1 MDSSL
6 VGSSIAE
13 RYRLEALIDRGSHGD
28 VYGGRDASG
37 RPVAVKVLRSELG
50 DKPEHVARLTREAKA
65 IGMLSHPNIVTLLAT
80 GVMADGRPYVVTEL
94 LGGSTLRELM
104 GRERIAP
111 LRALAIAR
119 QVLDALDHAHRHGV
133 IHRDIK
139 PENIV
144 IGPND
149 VVKVLD
155 FGVAMLA
162 DDTRELL
169 AETKLTQPGH
179 SVFGSPAYI
188 APEIVLGHQV
198 DARTDLYSLGAVLFE
213 MLAERTPFEDED
225 PVKLLRHHAFTRVPT
240 LAEVGFERAT
250 PELEHLVAEGLA
262 KEPSRRVA
270 SAAAMIANVDAA
282 RAALQAQMMFATTD
296 PAPTDAPAIANDPAR
311 QVSTVIAN
319 AEPAR
324 QVSTMVAPAAPPMV
338 SSPAVA
344 STRPAPPAPASSRAK
359 APTPSAQPIGSR
371 PAAPTPAQ
379 APPIATRPTTQP
391 PSQPAPML
399 VVPPA
404 PYTPPLM
411 GRPAPARPSVPAF
424 ARWPWLTRRV
434 QIIGAAVAVCLFIG
448 IAAAVSGGG
457 GAPSDAPASTKTVE
471 GALDETAPAATAE
484 PARPASPLDA
494 GHAELARGRN
504 LEALAMYE
512 RAIAKD
518 ADLARDAQ
526 IRKNV
531 VTVSEGRNAVAAV
544 VALELLGRL
553 DPPARDEI
561 AQRASTGRVADVRH
575 RARAIAERD
584 GFASDV
590 DLLASY
596 QLDLKD
602 ATTCDDRRAA
612 VDGLRSLAD
621 RRAIGALRRAKDR
634 FPCIADDA
642 TAAIASLEANP

>member
-1 MDSSL
+1 M
-6 VGSSIAE
+6 GSSIAE
-13 RYRLEALIDRGSHGD
+13 QYRLDSLIDRGSHGD

-50 DKPEHVARLTREAKA
+50 QHAEHVARLTREAKA
-65 IGMLSHPNIVTLLAT
+65 IGMLAHPNIVTFLAT
-80 GVMADGRPYVVTEL
+80 GVLPDGRPYLVTEL
-94 LGGSTLRELM
+94 LSGATLRELI

-119 QVLDALDHAHRHGV
+119 KVLEALDHAHRHGV

-144 IGPND
+144 VGLND

-188 APEIVLGHQV
+188 APEIVLGHHV
-198 DARTDLYSLGAVLFE
+198 DARTDLYSLGTVLFE
-213 MLAERTPFEDED
+213 MLAERTPFQDED

-240 LAEVGFERAT
+240 LAEVGVDSAT
-250 PELEHLVAEGLA
+250 PELELLVAEALA
-262 KEPSRRVA
+262 KEPARRVA

-282 RAALQAQMMFATTD
+282 RAALKPPAVFAATD
-296 PAPTDAPAIANDPAR
+296 PAPSTNTDAPVANG
-311 QVSTVIAN
+311 AN
-319 AEPAR
+319 VAEPAR

-344 STRPAPPAPASSRAK
+344 STRPAPPPIAS
-359 APTPSAQPIGSR
+359 SR
-371 PAAPTPAQ
+371 PAAPTPHAQ
-379 APPIATRPTTQP
+379 PIAAPPPAQP
-391 PSQPAPML
+391 RA
-399 VVPPA
+399 PA
-404 PYTPPLM
+404 PYTPLVA
-411 GRPAPARPSVPAF
+411 RPAAARPSLPTF
-424 ARWPWLTRRV
+424 ARWPWMTRRRIQV
-434 QIIGAAVAVCLFIG
+434 TGAAIAACLFIG
-448 IAAAVSGGG
+448 IAAAVSGG
-457 GAPSDAPASTKTVE
+457 APSDAAPASAKAIE
-471 GALDETAPAATAE
+471 NPHDGEPAAATYTNDAA
-484 PARPASPLDA
+484 PKASPVELA
-494 GHAELARGRN
+494 HAEIARGRH
-504 LEALAMYE
+504 LAALATYE
-512 RAIAKD
+512 QVITRD

-531 VTVSEGRNAVAAV
+531 ITVADGRNAVAAV

-553 DPPARDEI
+553 DPPARAEI
-561 AQRASTGRVADVRH
+561 ATRASIGRIADVRH

-584 GFASDV
+584 GFANDV

-612 VDGLRSLAD
+612 VDGLRTLAD

-642 TAAIASLEANP
+642 TDAIAALEAHP

>member
-65 IGMLSHPNIVTLLAT
+65 IGMLSHPNIVTLLAA
-80 GVMADGRPYVVTEL
+80 GVLADGRPYVVTEL
-94 LGGSTLRELM
+94 LSGATLRELL

-111 LRALAIAR
+111 LRALSIAR
-119 QVLDALDHAHRHGV
+119 QVLDGLDHAHRHGV

-144 IGPND
+144 IGAND

-240 LAEVGFERAT
+240 LAEVGFASAT
-250 PELEHLVAEGLA
+250 AELELLVAEALA
-262 KEPSRRVA
+262 KEPARRIA

-282 RAALQAQMMFATTD
+282 RAALQAQAI
-296 PAPTDAPAIANDPAR
+296 ADAPALVNEPAR
-311 QVSTVIAN
+311 PMSTIAQGAS
-319 AEPAR
+319 AEPPR

-344 STRPAPPAPASSRAK
+344 TRPAPPPPASSRAK

-379 APPIATRPTTQP
+379 PPPIAARPTTQP

-404 PYTPPLM
+404 PYSPLVA
-411 GRPAPARPSVPAF
+411 RPAPARPSLPTF
-424 ARWPWLTRRV
+424 ARWPWMTRRV

-457 GAPSDAPASTKTVE
+457 SAPSDAPASTKTVE
-471 GALDETAPAATAE
+471 GALDEGAATAE
-484 PARPASPLDA
+484 PAPPASPLDA

-561 AQRASTGRVADVRH
+561 AQRASSGRVADVRH

-584 GFASDV
+584 GYASDV